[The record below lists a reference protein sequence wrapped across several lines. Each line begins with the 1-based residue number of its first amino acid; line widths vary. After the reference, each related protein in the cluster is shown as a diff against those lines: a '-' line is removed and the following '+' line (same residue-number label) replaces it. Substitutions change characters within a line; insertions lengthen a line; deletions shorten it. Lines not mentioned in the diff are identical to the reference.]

1 MMKSELEKEP
11 ASNQA
16 RFCLCGVCGKIK
28 RATVTRVNYTMFLLL
43 VTVLCFLL
51 SFPRARTKINAI
63 PHLCDELVS
72 AQTCDNLAGHTG
84 VYRVCFATAIF
95 YFVASCVVAGV
106 KNVGEF
112 RSKIHNGFWYI
123 KFLVLIGQST
133 FRHLYNIG
141 TCRI

>member
-1 MMKSELEKEP
+1 MKNELEKEP
-11 ASNQA
+11 ASKQA
-16 RFCLCGVCGKIK
+16 TFCLCGVSGKIK

-72 AQTCDNLAGHTG
+72 AQTCDNLTGHTG

-95 YFVASCVVAGV
+95 YFVASCVVVGV

-133 FRHLYNIG
+133 FRHLYNNG